1 MKAEDLIKL
10 STFISV
16 ELIYNLFNV
25 RIIQMGCAT
34 FAYRVFGN
42 DLLDD
47 EREIFGNL
55 LKNCHF
61 EERLVFFLIL
71 LI

>member
-34 FAYRVFGN
+34 FAYQVFGN
-42 DLLDD
+42 DLLDND
-47 EREIFGNL
+47 SDTYFIFDS
-55 LKNCHF
+55 
-61 EERLVFFLIL
+61 
-71 LI
+71 